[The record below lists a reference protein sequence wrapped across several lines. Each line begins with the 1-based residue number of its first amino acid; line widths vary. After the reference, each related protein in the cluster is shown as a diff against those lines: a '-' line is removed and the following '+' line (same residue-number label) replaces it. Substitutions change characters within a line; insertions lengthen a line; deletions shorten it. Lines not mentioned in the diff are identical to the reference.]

1 MSAVDSDTGYIP
13 SEIIITTDVSWIGIY
28 KGQNISVK

>member
-13 SEIIITTDVSWIGIY
+13 RDIIITTDVSWIGIY
-28 KGQNISVK
+28 KRQNVSVK